1 MLRPFTPE
9 PYIDYKK
16 PENEQA
22 LRNWINKHKDMF
34 PLRIPLFIDGKE
46 IYKNETFKSISP
58 NDKNI
63 IVADVSSADIND
75 VDKAIESAYK
85 AFKFWSKLPVEERAS
100 ILLKAAKLMRE
111 RRFEIVS
118 LMSYE
123 VSKNWLE
130 ADADVAEAIDFCEYY
145 AREMLDIER
154 HIRGGLYY
162 LPNENNTYYY
172 IPLGVVAV
180 IPPWNFPLAI
190 LTGMTVAALVTGN
203 TVVLKPASD
212 SPAVGYKLIE
222 ILKEV
227 GIPDGVINYIPG
239 PGSIIG
245 DYLVE
250 HPLVR
255 MIAFTGSKEVG
266 IRIYELASKVKPG
279 QKFLKR
285 VIAEMGGKDPI
296 IVDSSAKINDYLFNQ
311 VVISAFGFQGQKCS
325 ACSRLIVVED
335 IYDDVVEGVI
345 ELTKKLT
352 IGPSTENYNFNA
364 VINAGAEK
372 KILGYIEIGK
382 SEGKLIL
389 GGKKADIDIDG
400 FYIEPTIFKDVSPK
414 ARISQEEIFGPVL
427 SIIKAKNFDD
437 AIEIANDS
445 EYGLTGSVFC
455 RDRYKIE
462 KAKKEL
468 MIGNLYIN
476 RKCTGAIVG
485 VHPFGGFNMSGTD
498 AKAGGPDY
506 LLYFLQGKSISEV
519 I

>member
-1 MLRPFTPE
+1 MLRPFSPE
-9 PYIDYKK
+9 PYIDYTKEENKK
-16 PENEQA
+16 N
-22 LRNWINKHKDMF
+22 LLTWIEKHKSSF

-63 IVADVSSADIND
+63 VVAEVSSASVED
-75 VDKAIESAYK
+75 VDKAVESAYK
-85 AFKFWSKLPVEERAS
+85 AFKHWSRLPAQERAN
-100 ILLKAAKLMRE
+100 ILLKAAKRMRE
-111 RRFEIVS
+111 RRAELVS

-154 HIRGGLYY
+154 HIRGGLYH
-162 LPNENNTYYY
+162 LPTEHNTYYY

-212 SPAVGYKLIE
+212 SAAIGYKLIE

-239 PGSIIG
+239 PGGVIG

-266 IRIYELASKVKPG
+266 LRIYELASKARSG
-279 QKFLKR
+279 QRFLKR

-296 IVDSSAKINDYLFNQ
+296 IVDSSAKIDDYLFNQ
-311 VVISAFGFQGQKCS
+311 IVISAFGFQGQKCS
-325 ACSRLIVVED
+325 ACSRLIIVED
-335 IYDDVVEGVI
+335 IYDEVIEGVVEY
-345 ELTKKLT
+345 TKKLT
-352 IGPSTENYNFNA
+352 IGPSIENYNFNA

-372 KILGYIEIGK
+372 KILNYIEIGK

-389 GGKKADIDIDG
+389 GGEKADIGIDG
-400 FYIEPTIFKDVSPK
+400 FYIKPTIFKDVSPK
-414 ARISQEEIFGPVL
+414 AKIAQEEIFGPVL
-427 SIIKAKNFDD
+427 AIIKAKDFDE

-445 EYGLTGSVFC
+445 EYGLTGAVFA

-462 KAKKEL
+462 KAKREL

-506 LLYFLQGKSISEV
+506 LLYFLQGKSVSEV

>member
-1 MLRPFTPE
+1 MKTFTPE
-9 PYIDYKK
+9 PYVNYKDVQ
-16 PENEQA
+16 NAQA
-22 LRNWINKHKDMF
+22 LKEWLNKHKAQF
-34 PLRIPLFIDGKE
+34 PLRVPLFIGGKE

-63 IVADVSSADIND
+63 VVSDVSSASLDD
-75 VDKAIESAYK
+75 VEKAIQIAYQS
-85 AFKFWSKLPVEERAS
+85 FHSWSKLPREERAI
-100 ILLKAAKLMRE
+100 ILLKAAKKMRE
-111 RRFEIVS
+111 RRFELVS

-145 AREMLDIER
+145 AREILDIER
-154 HIRGGLYY
+154 HIRGGLYS
-162 LPNENNTYYY
+162 LPNEYNEYFY

-190 LTGMTVAALVTGN
+190 LTGMTTAALVAGN

-212 SPAVGYKLIE
+212 SPTIGYKLIE

-239 PGSIIG
+239 PGGVIG

-250 HPLVR
+250 HPLIR

-266 IRIYELASKVKPG
+266 TRIYELASKYRKG

-296 IVDSSAKINDYLFNQ
+296 IVDSSAKIDQFLFNQ
-311 VVISAFGFQGQKCS
+311 IVVSAFGFQGQKCS
-325 ACSRLIVVED
+325 ACSRLIIVED
-335 IYDDVVEGVI
+335 IYDEIIEGVVET
-345 ELTKKLT
+345 TKKWS
-352 IGPSTENYNFNA
+352 IGPSTENYDFNA
-364 VINAGAEK
+364 VINQSAEN
-372 KILGYIEIGK
+372 KILNYIQIGK
-382 SEGKLIL
+382 NEGKLIL
-389 GGKKADIDIDG
+389 GGEKANIELDG
-400 FYIEPTIFKDVSPK
+400 FYIKPTIFKDVNPK
-414 ARISQEEIFGPVL
+414 SKIAQEEIFGPVL
-427 SIIKAKNFDD
+427 SIIKAKNFEQ

-445 EYGLTGSVFC
+445 EYGLTGSLFA
-455 RDRYKIE
+455 RDREKIE
-462 KAKKEL
+462 KAKREL

-476 RKCTGAIVG
+476 RKSTGAIVG
-485 VHPFGGFNMSGTD
+485 IHPFGGFNMSGTD

-506 LLYFLQGKSISEV
+506 LLYFLQGKSISE
-519 I
+519 II

>member
-1 MLRPFTPE
+1 MLRPFQPE
-9 PYIDYKK
+9 PYIDYTKE
-16 PENEQA
+16 ENKNA
-22 LRNWINKHKDMF
+22 LKNWIERYKNEF

-58 NDKNI
+58 NDRNLV
-63 IVADVSSADIND
+63 VAEVSSASVED
-75 VDKAIESAYK
+75 VEKAINSAHR
-85 AFKFWSKLPVEERAS
+85 AFKSWANLSVEERVNL
-100 ILLKAAKLMRE
+100 ILKAAKRLRE

-118 LMSYE
+118 LMSHE

-130 ADADVAEAIDFCEYY
+130 ADADIAEAIDFCEYY
-145 AREMLDIER
+145 SREMLDIQR
-154 HIRGGLYY
+154 HIKGGLYY
-162 LPNENNTYYY
+162 LQNEHNTYFY

-190 LTGMTVAALVTGN
+190 LTGMTIAALVTGN

-212 SPAVGYKLIE
+212 APAVGYKLIE
-222 ILKEV
+222 VLKEV
-227 GIPDGVINYIPG
+227 GIPDGVINYVPG
-239 PGSIIG
+239 PGGIIG

-266 IRIYELASKVKPG
+266 SRIYELASKVRPN

-296 IVDSSAKINDYLFNQ
+296 IVDSSAKLDDYLYSQ
-311 VVISAFGFQGQKCS
+311 IVISAFGFQGQKCS
-325 ACSRLIVVED
+325 AASRLIVVED
-335 IYDDVVEGVI
+335 IYDEVIEGVVEY
-345 ELTKKLT
+345 TKKLT

-372 KILGYIEIGK
+372 KILQYIEIGK

-389 GGKKADIDIDG
+389 GGEKANIGIDG
-400 FYIEPTIFKDVSPK
+400 FYVMPTIFKDVSPK
-414 ARISQEEIFGPVL
+414 AKIAQEEIFGPVL
-427 SIIKAKNFDD
+427 SIIKAKDFDE
-437 AIEIANDS
+437 AIAIANDS
-445 EYGLTGSVFC
+445 EYGLTGAVFA

-462 KAKKEL
+462 KAKREL